1 MPACCLLRVPVVI
14 VGAGPAGV
22 TATILLA
29 QYGVS
34 FVGLRETPSENA
46 MEAGLIFP
54 APGQEEAWFKANHER
69 LTELGLN

>member
-1 MPACCLLRVPVVI
+1 MPHVAPNRRHPPDRLDSQDVRQQPEAELI
-14 VGAGPAGV
+14 
-22 TATILLA
+22 
-29 QYGVS
+29 
-34 FVGLRETPSENA
+34 VGLREIPSENA